1 MEFLFK
7 KENIEKIHIE
17 NIGNPKI
24 IASTKISLLPL
35 ILDLLSIFNYLAS
48 LISLGHKVRKY
59 WTKY

>member
-24 IASTKISLLPL
+24 IASTKISSINENPSLLN
-35 ILDLLSIFNYLAS
+35 F
-48 LISLGHKVRKY
+48 K
-59 WTKY
+59 